1 MMLWERQLLLID
13 NSQYKSMDTSQRF
26 VRIRAERANGFI
38 DFDFAIGEPE
48 IFVELILGVGDFNEF
63 CATNKVIFLPPLD
76 AGEIAGAQSET
87 RSDWDWRL
95 FDATATRF
103 K

>member
-1 MMLWERQLLLID
+1 
-13 NSQYKSMDTSQRF
+13 MDTSQRF
-26 VRIRAERANGFI
+26 VRIRGERDNGFI

-48 IFVELILGVGDFNEF
+48 IFVELILGVADFNEF
-63 CATNKVIFLPPLD
+63 CATNKVIFLPPLN
-76 AGEIAGAQSET
+76 ANEIEGAQIEP

-95 FDATATRF
+95 FDATTTRF